1 MIETI
6 FDTNLII
13 DIEEQRTGYTDSDI
27 YFEWYEEN
35 LCDTAIRLLGEI
47 GDKQAID
54 PLREFLKR
62 EEHPEVKITTKTQEN
77 L

>member
-6 FDTNLII
+6 FDTNFII

-27 YFEWYEEN
+27 YFKWYEEN
-35 LCDTAIRLLGEI
+35 LCDTSIRLLGEI

-62 EEHPEVKITTKTQEN
+62 EEHPEVKITTKNQ
-77 L
+77 